1 MKLSEV
7 PEFMAQANTQ
17 KELEVTEQI
26 KLLQEQIID
35 LQKKVAWLE
44 KTTSR
49 KVT

>member
-7 PEFMAQANTQ
+7 PEFMAQANAQ

-26 KLLQEQIID
+26 KLLQEQISN
-35 LQKKVAWLE
+35 LQKEVEWLE

>member
-7 PEFMAQANTQ
+7 PEFQVQANKD
-17 KELEVTEQI
+17 KELKVIAQI
-26 KLLQEQIID
+26 QLLQEQIID

-49 KVT
+49 KVK

>member
-17 KELEVTEQI
+17 QQETLEDQV
-26 KLLQEQIID
+26 KLLQEQIVD

-49 KVT
+49 KVR

>member
-7 PEFMAQANTQ
+7 PEFMEQANTQ
-17 KELEVTEQI
+17 QQETLEDQV
-26 KLLQEQIID
+26 KLLQEQIVD

-49 KVT
+49 KVR